1 MTDLAPLGPG
11 AWAFIGAYL
20 LSLLV
25 IGWVAK
31 RARRADTLQ
40 DFYLAGNG
48 FGFTVLFLTLFA
60 TQYSGNTFFAFTGA
74 TYRIGYA
81 WITSLHFMTAVVVC
95 YLIFAPRLHRLAR
108 ERGYLTPADYIQDR
122 YANRALTLL
131 VTLVMLVV
139 LCNFLLAQL
148 MAMGRAMQG
157 LAHDQG
163 GTAYAGGVIV
173 LALIMVIYGTLGGL
187 RAVAWTDAIQ
197 GGILAVGF
205 ALLIVLLID
214 RFGPLEQATRVI
226 MAADLEVGT
235 RKALPPDAARCREW
249 LSYILTVGFGIC
261 LYPQA
266 LQRIYAARSPR
277 ALRHSLAVMAFMPLP
292 TMIISMI
299 AGIMA
304 LAYLPGLE
312 GASADQI
319 FGRVLREIQLHSVIG
334 YGLVVVTLSAV
345 LAAMMSTADSAL
357 LSISSMLTK
366 DVCAAH
372 LMPDASQATL
382 TRLGKGFSWF
392 IIVALIAL
400 ALVLREH
407 ASLVELM
414 DRKLDLLI
422 QLVPAFMLGLR
433 WRGLRGEAVLA
444 GIVAGVTLALLLAF
458 VPLPFVERGKVWGF
472 HPGLVALVPNL
483 AIAVLGS
490 VRGSAAGALRSR
502 APESVAPG

>member
-1 MTDLAPLGPG
+1 MSNLVPLGPG
-11 AWAFIGAYL
+11 AWAFISLYL
-20 LSLLV
+20 LSLLI
-25 IGWVAK
+25 IGWIAR
-31 RARRADTLQ
+31 RARREDTLQ
-40 DFYLAGNG
+40 DFYLAGRG

-81 WITSLHFMTAVVVC
+81 WITSLHFMTTVVIC
-95 YLIFAPRLHRLAR
+95 YLIFAPKLHRLAR
-108 ERGYLTPADYIQDR
+108 ERGYLTPGDYIQDR
-122 YANRALTLL
+122 FHNKTLTLF
-131 VTLVMLVV
+131 VTVIMIIV

-157 LAHDQG
+157 LANDEG
-163 GTAYAGGVIV
+163 AIAYTGGVIV
-173 LALIMVIYGTLGGL
+173 LALIMVIYGTLGGM

-205 ALLIVLLID
+205 VLLLVMLLD
-214 RFGPLEQATRVI
+214 RFGPLEEATRII
-226 MAADLEVGT
+226 MQADIAGGT

-266 LQRIYAARSPR
+266 IQRIYAARSPR
-277 ALRHSLAVMAFMPLP
+277 ALRLSLSVMAFMPLP
-292 TMIISMI
+292 TMIISLV

-304 LAYLPGLE
+304 LAYIPGLE

-319 FGRVLREIQLHSVIG
+319 FGRVLREIQLHSALG

-366 DVCAAH
+366 DICAEN
-372 LMPDASQATL
+372 LLPKASQETL
-382 TRLGKGFSWF
+382 TRLGKAFSWL
-392 IIVALIAL
+392 IVVLLIGVALL
-400 ALVLREH
+400 LREK
-407 ASLVELM
+407 ASLVTLM

-422 QLVPAFMLGLR
+422 QLTPAFMLSLR
-433 WRGLRGEAVLA
+433 WRRLHGGAVFAGLVT
-444 GIVAGVTLALLLAF
+444 GIVIALTLAFGDLDF
-458 VPLPFVERGKVWGF
+458 VVRGKVYGF
-472 HPGLVALVPNL
+472 HPGLVALLPNL
-483 AIAVLGS
+483 AIAVIGS
-490 VRGSAAGALRSR
+490 LRQKSD
-502 APESVAPG
+502 

>member
-1 MTDLAPLGPG
+1 MNDLLPFGPG

-25 IGWVAK
+25 IGWLAK
-31 RARRADTLQ
+31 RARRADTLK

-81 WITSLHFMTAVVVC
+81 WILSLHFMTAVVVS
-95 YLIFAPRLHRLAR
+95 YLLFAPRLHQLAR
-108 ERGYLTPADYIQDR
+108 ERNYLTPADFIHDR
-122 YANRALTLL
+122 YRHQALTVV
-131 VTLVMLVV
+131 VTLIMLVV
-139 LCNFLLAQL
+139 LANFLLAQL

-157 LAHDQG
+157 LAHDSG
-163 GTAYAGGVIV
+163 TTAYAGGVVV

-187 RAVAWTDAIQ
+187 RAVAWTDALQ
-197 GGILAVGF
+197 GAILGVGF
-205 ALLIVLLID
+205 LLLLGLLFE
-214 RFGPLEQATRVI
+214 RFGPLEQATRLI
-226 MAADLEVGT
+226 IENDLTHGT
-235 RKALPPDAARCREW
+235 RKALVPDAARCREW

-266 LQRIYAARSPR
+266 IQRIYAARSAR
-277 ALRHSLAVMAFMPLP
+277 VLRRSLALMAFMPLP
-292 TMIISMI
+292 TMIISLI

-312 GASADQI
+312 GAASDQI
-319 FGRVLREIQLHSVIG
+319 FGRVLREIQNHSTLG

-357 LSISSMLTK
+357 LSISSMVTK
-366 DVCAAH
+366 DICAAH
-372 LMPDASQATL
+372 TMRTASEAQL
-382 TRLGKGFSWF
+382 TRFGKLFSWAV
-392 IIVALIAL
+392 IVVLIVL
-400 ALVLREH
+400 ALVLREKS
-407 ASLVELM
+407 SLVELM

-422 QLVPAFMLGLR
+422 QLVPAFILGIR

-444 GIVAGVTLALLLAF
+444 GLLCGVAVALVLAF
-458 VPLPFVERGKVWGF
+458 GDFSFASKGKIYGL
-472 HPGLVALVPNL
+472 HPGLIALVPNILL
-483 AIAVLGS
+483 AVTVSLVLNRRPPQATAAV
-490 VRGSAAGALRSR
+490 A
-502 APESVAPG
+502 